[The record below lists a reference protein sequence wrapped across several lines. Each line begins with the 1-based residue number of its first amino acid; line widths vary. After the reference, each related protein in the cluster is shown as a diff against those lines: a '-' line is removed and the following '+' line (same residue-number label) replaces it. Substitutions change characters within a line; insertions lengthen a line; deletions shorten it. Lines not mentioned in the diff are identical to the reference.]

1 MSAILEEIRNCKRS
15 TRYERIR
22 KFLAKGIIEKVNN
35 DLQVNYFSP
44 YTWRIIYS
52 KASAEQVV
60 FRALNASEGI
70 LTGMKVI
77 GFITPIPYSEAPIYE
92 VYVPKDRADVFGAI
106 IGLRDDIIV
115 YSSSRSLFKA
125 PLSKTVILAYTL
137 DKTVEYENI
146 DLSYGFSV
154 KEATIEQALVDVI
167 RNDYWYYRGVAFEI
181 YYYARKY
188 VVPEKVLEIAKRFNL
203 EKRLYTIDFV
213 VSETLGVEPMYTI
226 PENMELDRINLVE
239 VIGRLGDVVD

>member
-22 KFLAKGIIEKVNN
+22 KFLAKGVIEKVNN

-52 KASAEQVV
+52 KASVEQVV
-60 FRALNASEGI
+60 FRALNVSGSV

-106 IGLRDDIIV
+106 IGLRDDIFV
-115 YSSSRSLFKA
+115 YSNPGSLFKA
-125 PLSKTVILAYTL
+125 SLSKTVVLAYSL
-137 DKTVEYENI
+137 DKPVENESVNT
-146 DLSYGFSV
+146 SYGFSV

-226 PENMELDRINLVE
+226 PENMELDRVNLVE
-239 VIGRLGDVVD
+239 VVGRLGDVVD